1 MVTFDLHAVFCIG
14 PEYGLRSTPALH
26 FGAAPRAA
34 ASFNKALQRTRP
46 SRHCCNRGVPWAGS
60 LSLGRSGRIAF
71 VAMSDISSFRYC
83 RPASVGAPCHGV
95 SRIVHGTALGLS
107 ISSPRGIMTH
117 LMIARSSPLSSA
129 KRRALGVSTLP
140 RRSDAASIHSAP
152 RPEQGASVNWPG
164 SFQFGG
170 PLPFSVAV
178 LFAASH

>member
-1 MVTFDLHAVFCIG
+1 MRYSRADQ
-14 PEYGLRSTPALH
+14 
-26 FGAAPRAA
+26 GASGNWPG
-34 ASFNKALQRTRP
+34 RP
-46 SRHCCNRGVPWAGS
+46 SSGDRFDS
-60 LSLGRSGRIAF
+60 LSMSIPRPLPELCRSGRIAF

-140 RRSDAASIHSAP
+140 RRSDAASIHSAL

-164 SFQFGG
+164 SCQFDVSLGF
-170 PLPFSVAV
+170 PAAEF
-178 LFAASH
+178 FAASH